1 MTVRFLLFRGS
12 WENEGNFHILE
23 SEQGILVLATG
34 KEHSLTGYQEQQ
46 AGRDYLKE
54 NRAKIKAIIVANTNW
69 QNIGCL
75 SDVCREIGSQ
85 IPIYSSYQS
94 RLVLSYFF
102 PSQLRNR
109 IILIDKN
116 KELKIEDFNLSFIP
130 LSGYLLGN
138 LGLAIHHSENSFY
151 FLEGFIFSGVLNN
164 RMLFPSSFWA
174 DFQQFCAQKRKN
186 TYLITNYWGLH
197 WQNKN
202 SLYFAS
208 KNFPS
213 QENPLFFIFYDFDW
227 LHIFELLELARS
239 WNKKVKILNPDFV
252 SLINQVLARSSLK
265 QVIEVEEEKNV
276 KTQSVGEKIYL
287 IVDNPEDIE
296 MRVKNS
302 LVNWSS
308 EKKNDFQFVVGIP
321 PVIGGETRLA
331 RIIDYLYT
339 QSSKVV
345 NLSKKEYLSLGVSF
359 SDFKILLQLLQP
371 LGIITLQNSYKNKDF
386 LNHFTGKFLNITNG
400 CALDLPTQK
409 ISSLRIKKSLVSLE
423 EILVEQRSTL
433 GKSGLLLILLTAE
446 WKDNQLQLKEV
457 KIEPI
462 AISSALNISKL
473 LVKVKNW
480 WPTKLTH
487 DIKKEDNLKIIKKVV
502 ERRLSSL
509 VNNYLSSEQDI
520 NVGES
525 FILLFTH

>member
-12 WENEGNFHILE
+12 WENEGNFYLLE
-23 SEQGILVLATG
+23 SEQSILILATG
-34 KEHSLTGYQEQQ
+34 KEYSLTGYQEQQ
-46 AGRDYLKE
+46 IGRDYLKE
-54 NRAKIKAIIVANTNW
+54 NRAKIKAIIVTNTNW
-69 QNIGCL
+69 QNIGSLNDICHE
-75 SDVCREIGSQ
+75 VGSQ

-94 RLVLSYFF
+94 RLVLSYLFR
-102 PSQLRNR
+102 PRLRNR
-109 IILIDKN
+109 IIVIEKN
-116 KELKIEDFNLSFIP
+116 KELEIEDFNLSFVQ

-138 LGLAIHHSENSFY
+138 LGLVVHHSQHSFY
-151 FLEGFIFSGVLNN
+151 FLEGFIFSGLLNN

-202 SLYFAS
+202 SLFFAS

-213 QENPLFFIFYDFDW
+213 QEKPLFFILYDFDW

-239 WNKKVKILNPDFV
+239 WNKKVQILNPDFA
-252 SLINQVLARSSLK
+252 SLINQVLVRSSLK
-265 QVIEVEEEKNV
+265 QMIEEENTKV
-276 KTQSVGEKIYL
+276 KKDGEKIYL
-287 IVDNPEDIE
+287 IVDNPENIE
-296 MRVKNS
+296 TRVRES
-302 LVNWSS
+302 LASWTS
-308 EKKNDFQFVVGIP
+308 EEKSDFQFVVGIP
-321 PVIGGETRLA
+321 PVIGGEMRLA
-331 RIIDYLYT
+331 HIIDYLYT

-359 SDFKILLQLLQP
+359 SDFKLLLQLLQP

-386 LNHFTGKFLNITNG
+386 LNHFPGKFLNLLNG
-400 CALDLPTQK
+400 CALDFPTQK
-409 ISSLRIKKSLVSLE
+409 ISSLRIKKTLVSLE
-423 EILVEQRSTL
+423 EILTEQRNTL
-433 GKSGLLLILLTAE
+433 GQNGLLIILLTAE
-446 WKDNQLQLKEV
+446 WKDNKLQLQEV

-480 WPTKLTH
+480 WPTKLAH
-487 DIKKEDNLKIIKKVV
+487 DIKKEDNLKIIKKAV

-520 NVGES
+520 NLGES